1 MMIMG
6 LLLFSLMGC
15 REFYDEEFEE
25 FEETRPRDESE
36 NITYNAA
43 LDSTDPNLTG
53 LRGDVRMSIT
63 GENVEIRIDI
73 DGLPQNVTG
82 AHYSFLNSDCS
93 TQNFSIP
100 HDPTQ
105 STRTI
110 NISESITTTALR
122 ADLQVGGVP
131 ADLRNLDGKSI
142 IVRAF
147 ANFSDIPNPQNTNSI
162 VIVCGTL
169 EEDTQAT
176 GGVSGGVT
184 GGVTGGIDGG
194 TVDGTVGGGVGGTVG
209 GGVGGEI

>member
-1 MMIMG
+1 VLIIV
-6 LLLFSLMGC
+6 F
-15 REFYDEEFEE
+15 
-25 FEETRPRDESE
+25 
-36 NITYNAA
+36 
-43 LDSTDPNLTG
+43 LT
-53 LRGDVRMSIT
+53 V
-63 GENVEIRIDI
+63 
-73 DGLPQNVTG
+73 
-82 AHYSFLNSDCS
+82 DCS